1 MTVRIL
7 LIDDHPLVRT
17 GLRAVLDAEPDLE
30 MVGEADTG
38 MRAISLAHKLRPDVV
53 LTDLLLPDLDG
64 VTVTQRIRAELPET
78 QVVILT
84 SVSDQDEWVVRAVR
98 G

>member
-30 MVGEADTG
+30 VVGEADTG
-38 MRAISLAHKLRPDVV
+38 MRAISLA
-53 LTDLLLPDLDG
+53 
-64 VTVTQRIRAELPET
+64 AEAQAGRRTYRLA
-78 QVVILT
+78 L
-84 SVSDQDEWVVRAVR
+84 A
-98 G
+98 